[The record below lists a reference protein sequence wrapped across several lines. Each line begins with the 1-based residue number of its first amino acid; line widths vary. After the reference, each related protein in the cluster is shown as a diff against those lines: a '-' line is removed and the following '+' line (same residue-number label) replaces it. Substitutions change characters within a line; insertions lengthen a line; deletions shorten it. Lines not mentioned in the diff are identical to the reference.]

1 MAALFLPD
9 FYPQVFKGGSDLLAK
24 ASALPMTLLTDPAL
38 REQARSHSSNSLF
51 NPFFLQP
58 PSKKITFLRRFSPI

>member
-1 MAALFLPD
+1 
-9 FYPQVFKGGSDLLAK
+9 
-24 ASALPMTLLTDPAL
+24 LLTDPAL